1 MSRFDICTNFFQ
13 TTWLICV
20 VAAGDVVEVLVA
32 VAVDVVI
39 VPVVLLNHQQMKWR
53 TMFTQKWMGLRF
65 GKSG

>member
-1 MSRFDICTNFFQ
+1 MSRFNVCTNFFQ

-32 VAVDVVI
+32 VAVDVVE
-39 VPVVLLNHQQMKWR
+39 VLEVLLNHQQMKWR
-53 TMFTQKWMGLRF
+53 TMFTQKWKGLRF